1 MSANSIIANCKYQLY
16 RLRFVPLFYL
26 IWTIGSLLISATIR
40 SVAEKV
46 PFSLRETGQNGFD
59 VFMGFFVF
67 GFICAYITDFFNTAA
82 ANGTSRATACV
93 SVYISS
99 VIFSVVSALEV
110 SVLFPIM
117 SLITGDDEM
126 WGASL
131 YGVKYVLYDAGW
143 SNFAVRLR
151 FLGIAIFSYIAL
163 CAIVILIASV
173 SYKLSTRVA
182 LIITLLLI
190 FIPTGGIYF
199 ALGEDALASF
209 WCSVVKLVGLADLV
223 DPSSDATF
231 IGNASQGAA
240 VFIGASLILLL
251 LSCLITRR
259 SSVKPLAIKGS

>member
-16 RLRFVPLFYL
+16 RLRSVPLFYL
-26 IWTIGSLLISATIR
+26 IWVIGSMLISATIR
-40 SVAEKV
+40 SLTEKV

-59 VFMGFFVF
+59 ALIGIFIFAFM
-67 GFICAYITDFFNTAA
+67 CANITDFFNTAA
-82 ANGTSRATACV
+82 ANGTSRTTACV
-93 SVYISS
+93 SAYISS
-99 VIFSVVSALEV
+99 VIFSIISALEV
-110 SVLFPIM
+110 SVIFPIM

-131 YGVKYVLYDAGW
+131 YGVNYVLYDEGW
-143 SNFAVRLR
+143 SDFAVRLR

-163 CAIVILIASV
+163 CAVVILIASI
-173 SYKLSTRVA
+173 SYKHSNWAA

-223 DPSSDATF
+223 DPSSDAPF

>member
-16 RLRFVPLFYL
+16 RLRSVPLFYL
-26 IWTIGSLLISATIR
+26 IWVIGSMLISATIR

-59 VFMGFFVF
+59 ALIGLFVF
-67 GFICAYITDFFNTAA
+67 GYMCANITDFFNTAA
-82 ANGTSRATACV
+82 ANGTSRTTACV
-93 SVYISS
+93 SAYISS
-99 VIFSVVSALEV
+99 VILSVVSALEV
-110 SVLFPIM
+110 SVIFPIM
-117 SLITGDDEM
+117 SLITGEDEM

-131 YGVKYVLYDAGW
+131 YGVKSILYDAGW
-143 SNFAVRLR
+143 SNFAIRVRY
-151 FLGIAIFSYIAL
+151 FGIAVFSYIAL
-163 CAIVILIASV
+163 CAAVIFIAALM
-173 SYKLSTRVA
+173 YKLPGWAS
-182 LIITLLLI
+182 LITILLLI

-209 WCSVVKLVGLADLV
+209 WCSVMKLVGLSYLD
-223 DPSSDATF
+223 DSSLDASF

-251 LSCLITRR
+251 ISCLITRR